1 VARALAAPPRAVRAG
16 RTRAADRHFTV
27 AAPQWP
33 VAALTRQRDVGDAAG
48 ASWLRADPACMVPDM
63 HGARMMAYG
72 ETLRPTLADCLALL
86 PVLQPLFAD
95 AGFVLDAPDPSRWYL
110 RLPIDLAL
118 PDFDSPDEVLGDDLF
133 SHLPEGEGGRRWRR

>member
-1 VARALAAPPRAVRAG
+1 
-16 RTRAADRHFTV
+16 H
-27 AAPQWP
+27 WP

-95 AGFVLDAPDPSRWYL
+95 AGFVL
-110 RLPIDLAL
+110 
-118 PDFDSPDEVLGDDLF
+118 
-133 SHLPEGEGGRRWRR
+133 